1 MLCVAAVVLIK
12 LTLSLPA
19 TAEQLA
25 GVSHPLA
32 RYTGTNTVAP
42 SATLN
47 AVVMVPVDAPLVV
60 DGTLNLTIVASNN
73 FNPEDT
79 PKSPFTC
86 ATVVF
91 FATFPVAVK
100 KKSVSA
106 GAVLLVNALIFS
118 SPQGEEG

>member
-1 MLCVAAVVLIK
+1 MK

-47 AVVMVPVDAPLVV
+47 AVVMVPVDAPLAV
-60 DGTLNLTIVASNN
+60 DGALNLTVVTSNN
-73 FNPEDT
+73 FSPELT
-79 PKSPFTC
+79 PKSSFAC

-100 KKSVSA
+100 KQSVSA
-106 GAVLLVNALIFS
+106 GAVLSANALIFFTFNA
-118 SPQGEEG
+118 